1 MPSTTPTAATYRYRF
16 LVGSRIVHQGI
27 TTDLER
33 REREHRR
40 RWPDGRIEAVGGPT
54 SHAEAW
60 EWERQQLA
68 SGRSAHP
75 G

>member
-1 MPSTTPTAATYRYRF
+1 MVAAPKTTTYRYHF
-16 LVGSRIVHQGI
+16 VVDSRVVHSGI

-33 REREHRR
+33 REREHQR
-40 RWPDGRIEAVGGPT
+40 RWPTGRIEAVGGPT

-60 EWERQQLA
+60 EWERQQA
-68 SGRSAHP
+68 GAPAARA